1 MSNTKTQTPEF
12 AMPFRYKD
20 IDYRHKAIKELL
32 SDGKTLK
39 EIADELGYSSASA
52 VANAMKLFG
61 LKTTRR
67 K

>member
-1 MSNTKTQTPEF
+1 
-12 AMPFRYKD
+12 MPFRYKD